1 MAEIDGKAHGES
13 NEPGT
18 DDIDEWQVIDQVLGY
33 LSQYNGNPDG
43 NDAEEAP
50 YTNTIG
56 VDGAGGGMVLQVLPM
71 IDALRRAIA
80 IVQGRPQMVQMA
92 EEERRQ
98 LSSKVHSTL
107 HEWRR
112 RSQELEQLQTE
123 NKVLKSELARGRQ
136 AVDEVLHRQAELQQR
151 VETMRKCVEM
161 KRNLIREEDAMDGE
175 S

>member
-1 MAEIDGKAHGES
+1 MAEIDAGKAQVGSHKHS
-13 NEPGT
+13 

-33 LSQYNGNPDG
+33 LSQYNGHPDG
-43 NDAEEAP
+43 NDAEE
-50 YTNTIG
+50 
-56 VDGAGGGMVLQVLPM
+56 VLPL

-92 EEERRQ
+92 EDERRQ
-98 LSSKVHSTL
+98 LSSKVQTTL

-136 AVDEVLHRQAELQQR
+136 AVHEVLHRQAELQQR
-151 VETMRKCVEM
+151 VETMRKSIET
-161 KRNLIREEDAMDGE
+161 KRRSLFQESDANC
-175 S
+175 